1 MAKNSISVFLAA
13 LVAATLGL
21 APPGLTAEPPAAA
34 AVAQKA
40 EVQSLAGSVT
50 GVSRKARLI
59 TLDVDQ
65 SVQTVRF
72 DDATAGL
79 EFAVVGEA
87 AVVEF
92 RMDGADRVAT
102 VIKQKLAKLPPGV
115 TEITVDEMA
124 ALVAL
129 GPEKGNYFL
138 VDSRPEARYND
149 GHVPTAV
156 SIPVPKLEKLGNE
169 AFPPNVRENKPLLV
183 FYCGG
188 VT

>member
-1 MAKNSISVFLAA
+1 MAKGSTYVFLAA
-13 LVAATLGL
+13 LLAATLGL
-21 APPGLTAEPPAAA
+21 APPGRTAEPAPAAA
-34 AVAQKA
+34 VQKA
-40 EVQSLAGSVT
+40 ETQSLAGSVT

-59 TLDVDQ
+59 TLDVDKA
-65 SVQTVRF
+65 VETVKF
-72 DDATAGL
+72 DDATVGL
-79 EFAVVGEA
+79 EHAVVGEA

-102 VIKQKLAKLPPGV
+102 VIKQKLAKLPAGI
-115 TEITVDEMA
+115 TEMPVEEMA

-138 VDSRPEARYND
+138 VDARPEARYNE

-156 SIPVPKLEKLGNE
+156 SIPVPKLEKLGIE
-169 AFPPNVRENKPLLV
+169 AFPPGVREKKPLLV

>member
-1 MAKNSISVFLAA
+1 MAKGSTYIFLAA
-13 LVAATLGL
+13 LLAATLGL
-21 APPGLTAEPPAAA
+21 APPGNAAEPAPVA
-34 AVAQKA
+34 AVQKA
-40 EVQSLAGSVT
+40 ETQSLAGNVT

-65 SVQTVRF
+65 AVQTVRF
-72 DDATAGL
+72 DDATVGL
-79 EFAVVGEA
+79 EYAVVGEA

-92 RMDGADRVAT
+92 RMDGAERVAT
-102 VIKQKLAKLPPGV
+102 VIKQRLAKLPPGV
-115 TEITVDEMA
+115 TEMPIEEMA

-138 VDSRPEARYND
+138 VDSRPEARYNE

-156 SIPVPKLEKLGNE
+156 SIPVPKLEKLGIE
-169 AFPPNVRENKPLLV
+169 AFPPAVREKKPLLV

>member
-1 MAKNSISVFLAA
+1 MAASLAWS
-13 LVAATLGL
+13 
-21 APPGLTAEPPAAA
+21 PPGLTAEAGTAAS
-34 AVAQKA
+34 AQKA
-40 EVQSLAGSVT
+40 EVQSLSGNIT

-59 TLDVDQ
+59 TLDVDN

-72 DDATAGL
+72 DEETVGL
-79 EFAVVGEA
+79 EHAVVGEA
-87 AVVEF
+87 AIVEF
-92 RMDGADRVAT
+92 RVDGDERVAT
-102 VIKQKLAKLPPGV
+102 VIKQRLAKLPAGV
-115 TEITVDEMA
+115 KEISVDEMA

-138 VDSRPEARYND
+138 VDSRPEARYHE

-156 SIPVPKLEKLGNE
+156 SVPVPKLEKLGNE
-169 AFPPNVRENKPLLV
+169 VFPPAAKEKKTLLV

>member
-1 MAKNSISVFLAA
+1 MVKRSTSMFLAA
-13 LVAATLGL
+13 LVAATLAL
-21 APPGLTAEPPAAA
+21 APPGLTAEGKAAA
-34 AVAQKA
+34 TQKA

-59 TLDVDQ
+59 TLDVDN

-72 DDATAGL
+72 DEETVGL
-79 EFAVVGEA
+79 EHAVVGEA
-87 AVVEF
+87 AVVEY
-92 RMDGADRVAT
+92 RVDGTERVAT
-102 VIKQKLAKLPPGV
+102 VIKQRLAKLPPGV

-124 ALVAL
+124 SLIAV

-138 VDSRPEARYND
+138 VDSRPEARYHE

-169 AFPPNVRENKPLLV
+169 LFPPTAKEKKTLLV

>member
-1 MAKNSISVFLAA
+1 MARGSTSVFLAA

-21 APPGLTAEPPAAA
+21 APPGLTADPPAAVA
-34 AVAQKA
+34 AAQKT
-40 EVQSLAGSVT
+40 EVQSLAGSIT
-50 GVSRKARLI
+50 GFSRKARLI
-59 TLDVDQ
+59 TMDVDQ

-72 DDATAGL
+72 DEATIGL
-79 EFAVVGEA
+79 DHAAVGEA
-87 AVVEF
+87 AIVEF
-92 RMDGADRVAT
+92 RMDGAERVAT

-115 TEITVDEMA
+115 TEMPVEEMA

-138 VDSRPEARYND
+138 VDSRPEARYNE
-149 GHVPTAV
+149 GHLPTAV

-169 AFPPNVRENKPLLV
+169 AFPPSVREKKPLLV